1 MDNVVAGAPGI
12 RYVFRYWA
20 VDGRRYDTASTVIRV
35 DKREIIATAVFGLQY
50 ELKIETP
57 FGNPMGS
64 GWYDEG
70 SVATFSVTSPTL
82 LGIQVF
88 ERWSGNSTSVL
99 PMDTIV
105 MSSPKTI
112 VAVWRTDQSALIT
125 VILGIAGVSVA
136 AGALLRLGRKRKVAA
151 PAAPAPPGVPT
162 TRAEEVKPRYL
173 GAPWRE
179 IPAPKITPMGE
190 MMAPLHERV
199 YDYIIKHEGTISLS
213 QAARDLGISLEELK
227 AAIERLKE
235 EGRLG

>member
-1 MDNVVAGAPGI
+1 
-12 RYVFRYWA
+12 
-20 VDGRRYDTASTVIRV
+20 
-35 DKREIIATAVFGLQY
+35 
-50 ELKIETP
+50 LKIESA

-70 SVATFSVTSPTL
+70 SVAIFSVISPVN
-82 LGIQVF
+82 LGIHVF

-99 PMDTIV
+99 LRDTIV

-125 VILGIAGVSVA
+125 VILALAGFSA
-136 AGALLRLGRKRKVAA
+136 AIGFIVYLGRRGKVAA
-151 PAAPAPPGVPT
+151 PAAPAPPAVPT
-162 TRAEEVKPRYL
+162 PAEEVKPE
-173 GAPWRE
+173 APPETKERRE

-190 MMAPLHERV
+190 MMPPLHERV

-213 QAARDLGISLEELK
+213 QAARDLGVSLDELK